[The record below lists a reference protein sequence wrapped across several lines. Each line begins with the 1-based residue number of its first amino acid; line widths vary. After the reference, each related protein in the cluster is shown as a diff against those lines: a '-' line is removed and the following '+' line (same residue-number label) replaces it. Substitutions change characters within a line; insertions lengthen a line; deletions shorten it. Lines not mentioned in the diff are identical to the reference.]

1 MDGSANLQSL
11 QQFFD
16 HLSDGVLLFDRRAL
30 VIFANTAALRRL
42 PGVVDRSLAQWEPAL
57 GAPLVEWLR
66 QAIAG
71 SPGAM
76 RMPGQAAA
84 RSAVAA
90 RRLASQA
97 PPPALLADGQV
108 ADAAWQ
114 ALGTGLYALRLHWRD
129 GRARAAGDPGA
140 GPSARD
146 QPQRA
151 DHAQPPVAALP
162 PTIAGPVIAELMQV
176 LWNSPFPAMLQD
188 SRMRIVDVNQAFVA
202 FCGVPA

>member
-84 RSAVAA
+84 RSAVAI
-90 RRLASQA
+90 RMPRSV
-97 PPPALLADGQV
+97 DSVV
-108 ADAAWQ
+108 AMAAT
-114 ALGTGLYALRLHWRD
+114 AVV
-129 GRARAAGDPGA
+129 GA
-140 GPSARD
+140 
-146 QPQRA
+146 
-151 DHAQPPVAALP
+151 
-162 PTIAGPVIAELMQV
+162 
-176 LWNSPFPAMLQD
+176 
-188 SRMRIVDVNQAFVA
+188 AFVYIDPKLPVQRQEA
-202 FCGVPA
+202 LWADSGAVVGVTSTVVPG